1 MTNRGTL
8 GPLRGWKILVPRGG
22 TFGHDV
28 AEAVRARGAFP
39 ITAPLIN
46 FASPAPDDSP
56 RLMDALVRLER
67 GEYDW
72 LVVTSATAVDVMH
85 SLQARVPESTR
96 IAAAGE
102 TTATALSA
110 GGFRVDFVPTH
121 DNSAKGLLV
130 EWRESGRRMPKINVL
145 WLHSEHSK
153 PSFANGLKRRGHN
166 VDSVIAY
173 RSVGVPAA
181 ESIQYDIRNG
191 RIRGV
196 LITSGSVA
204 EQVRKQFSPIPD
216 ELLLAAIGPR
226 TAKDAR
232 ALGLRIDVIARQ
244 RSVAS
249 LLDGMEWYVCGEPLA
264 ETSALDLRELMRL
277 EREELEGEVPPED
290 VPAVDEERPETGIIK
305 LPPNADR

>member
-1 MTNRGTL
+1 L
-8 GPLRGWKILVPRGG
+8 
-22 TFGHDV
+22 
-28 AEAVRARGAFP
+28 
-39 ITAPLIN
+39 
-46 FASPAPDDSP
+46 
-56 RLMDALVRLER
+56 
-67 GEYDW
+67 
-72 LVVTSATAVDVMH
+72 
-85 SLQARVPESTR
+85 
-96 IAAAGE
+96 
-102 TTATALSA
+102 A

-216 ELLLAAIGPR
+216 ELLLAAIG
-226 TAKDAR
+226 
-232 ALGLRIDVIARQ
+232 LRIDVIARQ

>member
-102 TTATALSA
+102 TTATALLA

-166 VDSVIAY
+166 VDSVI
-173 RSVGVPAA
+173 
-181 ESIQYDIRNG
+181 
-191 RIRGV
+191 V

>member
-1 MTNRGTL
+1 MMATKPRTL

-46 FASPAPDDSP
+46 FASPAADDAP
-56 RLMDALVRLER
+56 KLMDALARLAD
-67 GEYDW
+67 GAYDW

-85 SLQARVPESTR
+85 SLQARVPEHTR

-102 TTATALSA
+102 TTATALTGA
-110 GGFRVDFVPTH
+110 GFHVDFQPTH

-130 EWRESGRRMPKINVL
+130 EWRESSRQMPQMRAL

-153 PSFANGLKRRGHN
+153 PALANGLARRGHA

-173 RSVGVPAA
+173 RSVGVPAP
-181 ESIQYDIRNG
+181 ESIQYDIRNS
-191 RIRGV
+191 RIRAV
-196 LITSGSVA
+196 LVTSGSVA
-204 EQVRKQFSPIPD
+204 EQVVKQFSPIPAG
-216 ELLLAAIGPR
+216 LLLAAIGPR

-232 ALGLRIDVIARQ
+232 ALGLRIDVVARQ

-249 LLDGMEWYVCGEPLA
+249 LLDGMEWFVLGEPLA
-264 ETSALDLRELMRL
+264 ETTALDLRELMRL
-277 EREELEGEVPPED
+277 EAEAEAVRRED
-290 VPAVDEERPETGIIK
+290 VPAVDEERPESGAID
-305 LPPNADR
+305 LPPL